1 MVTAKAG
8 ASVSASGT
16 VGNVNPSTVTFSPSV
31 TFLTIVNLV
40 TNGTLYVRLNGSLS
54 GGGLQGYDYKIN
66 TLGTLTVLEEDIE
79 IASLNVFISG
89 AGASVTLPHASLQI
103 RGW

>member
-1 MVTAKAG
+1 MVTTKIG

-16 VGNVNPSTVTFSPSV
+16 VSNSSPSTVTFSPSV

-54 GGGLQGYDYKIN
+54 GTTQYDYKIN